1 MSLVEHI
8 ENDLIAAAKAR
19 DNAMVAVL
27 RLLKSSLKNEQIK
40 IRRELSDEEALR
52 VLQKEAKQRR
62 DSMAAYKEGGREE
75 LAANEAAELEIIESY
90 LPEQLNEEAV
100 MRIIDSVLEESGSD
114 ANVGTVMGKVMSLVS
129 GRSDGAVVSRLVR
142 QRLEQ

>member
-52 VLQKEAKQRR
+52 VLQAKQRR

-75 LAANEAAELEIIESY
+75 LAAHEAAELEIIESY